1 MSHLQLPGSVPVR
14 VGSWSAWADGPLR
27 RLAPASAGDI
37 RGARVRPQLAQGSPV
52 RGHLSLHS
60 DSGNNEVPTP
70 AWVLPG
76 NLGL

>member
-14 VGSWSAWADGPLR
+14 VGSWSAWADGPLC
-27 RLAPASAGDI
+27 RLAPASAGDV

-52 RGHLSLHS
+52 HGHLSLHS